1 MVNLLPTI
9 RLAQSIWK
17 CKFPSVDK
25 PLKKGLWNIYA
36 PGLIFRTLPYLPFLF
51 NFGQNKLKPSQQNKT
66 LILAGFFLFSVEF
79 LLIGRGWGGGENEL
93 TIDLKFIRLL
103 LISQVPRFIIKE
115 HTLESSLP
123 LLLDDNYFWNNLPF
137 SIYPRPTKKLFKNS
151 LFSHYLYQY

>member
-17 CKFPSVDK
+17 RQFPSVDK
-25 PLKKGLWNIYA
+25 PLKKGLWKIYA
-36 PGLIFRTLPYLPFLF
+36 PGLIFGTLQYLPFLF

-66 LILAGFFLFSVEF
+66 DFSRVLSIFCWVSHHWE
-79 LLIGRGWGGGENEL
+79 GVGGGGNEL

-103 LISQVPRFIIKE
+103 LISQVPRFIITE

-137 SIYPRPTKKLFKNS
+137 SIYKLFKNS
-151 LFSHYLYQY
+151 LFSHYLSQY

>member
-1 MVNLLPTI
+1 MP
-9 RLAQSIWK
+9 R
-17 CKFPSVDK
+17 
-25 PLKKGLWNIYA
+25 GLFSELYR
-36 PGLIFRTLPYLPFLF
+36 IFLYRIFLFLYRIFLF

-66 LILAGFFLFSVEF
+66 LIVAGFFLFSVEF
-79 LLIGRGWGGGENEL
+79 LIIGRGWGGGGNEL

-103 LISQVPRFIIKE
+103 LISQVPRFIIIE

-151 LFSHYLYQY
+151 LFSHCLYQY